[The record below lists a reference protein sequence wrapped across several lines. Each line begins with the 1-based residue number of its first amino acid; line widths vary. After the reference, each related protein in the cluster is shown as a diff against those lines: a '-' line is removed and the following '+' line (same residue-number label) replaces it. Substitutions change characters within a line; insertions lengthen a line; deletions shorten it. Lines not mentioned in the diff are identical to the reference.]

1 MTRFAYC
8 SAGVQ
13 AKLARLAE
21 AAGGLGQEYLLGVV
35 AERMA
40 REGDGAGAAVEGAD
54 GGGGEGSAQM
64 RPRRR
69 QEVLPYPP
77 LTPNTNNT
85 KTSQ

>member
-8 SAGVQ
+8 SPGVQ
-13 AKLARLAE
+13 AKLARLPE

-40 REGDGAGAAVEGAD
+40 REGDGAGAVVE
-54 GGGGEGSAQM
+54 GGGGGGGVGSAQM

-69 QEVLPYPP
+69 QQVL
-77 LTPNTNNT
+77 
-85 KTSQ
+85 